1 MIGQANIDPSSL
13 RFFRLHFMFYVGCT
27 MRCRLKR
34 QYAQDYVAMTRAQYD
49 RMVEITGGRQTTES
63 AAIWWAFT
71 HTAHHRGQA
80 VVYLRLKG
88 ITPPDYPG

>member
-1 MIGQANIDPSSL
+1 MWVVQCVVASRD
-13 RFFRLHFMFYVGCT
+13 
-27 MRCRLKR
+27 K
-34 QYAQDYVAMTRAQYD
+34 YAEDYVAMTRAQYD

-80 VVYLRLKG
+80 
-88 ITPPDYPG
+88 